1 MTTWAWDATSW
12 TRLAVESAPLLSLT
26 RSGAF
31 LPPMAFDE
39 GRGVMVLFAS
49 AN

>member
-1 MTTWAWDATSW
+1 V
-12 TRLAVESAPLLSLT
+12 LPLT

-39 GRGVMVLFAS
+39 ARGVMVLFAS
-49 AN
+49 AS